1 VGPNP
6 VDEHTFTTDRGP
18 VHYRS
23 APAADV
29 PPLYLHGIPTSSAD
43 WVPFL
48 ERSGGFAPDLIGFG
62 RSSKAGHLDYS
73 LAGLA
78 TFVAELLDHLQLD
91 RFSVV
96 AHQWGAAVAVQ
107 LAVRHPERVERLA
120 LINPLPLIEGF
131 RWPGVARWLR
141 RPLVGELMMGAT
153 TKRMLARALRR
164 GSASQDAWSQGRIGR
179 VWEDFDQ
186 GTQRA
191 ILRLH
196 RGTAEGTLDRV
207 LGELRPPATILWGD
221 RDPWL
226 AASLGDAYAERI
238 PSAGIEHL
246 DAGHWPWLDRPE
258 LVERVAALAG
268 P

>member
-1 VGPNP
+1 VP

-29 PPLYLHGIPTSSAD
+29 PPLYLHGVPTSSAD

-48 ERSGGFAPDLIGFG
+48 ARSGGIAPDLIGFG

-73 LAGLA
+73 LDGLA
-78 TFVAELLDHLQLD
+78 TFVAELLDHLRLD
-91 RFSVV
+91 RVSLV

-107 LAVRHPERVERLA
+107 VALRDPGRVERLA

-131 RWPGVARWLR
+131 SWPGIARWWR
-141 RPLVGELMMGAT
+141 RPLVGELLMGAT
-153 TKRMLARALRR
+153 TRRMLARALRR
-164 GSASQDAWSQGRIGR
+164 GAISDQAWPVDRIDA
-179 VWEDFDQ
+179 VWEQFDQ

-196 RGTAEGTLDRV
+196 RSTREATLDRV
-207 LGELRPPATILWGD
+207 LGELQPPTTILWGD

-226 AASLGDAYAERI
+226 ERSLGDAYAARI
-238 PSAGIEHL
+238 PSATIEHL

-258 LVERVAALAG
+258 PVERVAALAA